1 MILAFEGKQSCFTK
15 LYLFS
20 NFSLLSLSLL
30 LRKPLNH
37 FFYPSGDLG
46 KELKNLITMMDQE
59 EEALQRTVSQNF
71 QKKVYLTCW
80 VYNRYRISPSSF
92 WSSSKYFY
100 EGLMNTCTTSDILRK
115 LQNRLGDFR
124 CLLFAHHV
132 KNRNIDFTI

>member
-1 MILAFEGKQSCFTK
+1 MFLILRGRFLGKKNEKKKILILAFEGKQSCFTK

-71 QKKVYLTCW
+71 QKKVYLTC
-80 VYNRYRISPSSF
+80 
-92 WSSSKYFY
+92 
-100 EGLMNTCTTSDILRK
+100 
-115 LQNRLGDFR
+115 
-124 CLLFAHHV
+124 
-132 KNRNIDFTI
+132 